1 MASVTR
7 SCGTGAN
14 VSAGGIG
21 NVAWT
26 NPGNITSSD
35 NSYATAG
42 FGGGTDSGFDYLRA
56 TNFGFSI
63 DSGATIDGIEV
74 IIERKDAG
82 GSVTDSEVKILNGD
96 GSAGV
101 GSTNRSAGA
110 AWPTSDTSATFGS
123 SSDNWGETWTPA
135 KVNSSDFGV
144 RITCASSA
152 GFGVTDTASVDHI
165 QITVHYSVGA
175 TNATVA
181 GLGVEV
187 IGVPSPLSAVS
198 AGLGVE
204 AIGIANDPS
213 SKNAGL
219 GVEAIGIANEP
230 SSKNAGLGVEA
241 IGIANDPSSKNAG
254 LGVEVIGT
262 TTDSTPA
269 SNNVR
274 FGSATI
280 TKAYLGSQQLN
291 KIRLGSVVIEL

>member
-63 DSGATIDGIEV
+63 DSGATIDGIEA
-74 IIERKDAG
+74 IFERKDAG
-82 GSVTDSEVKILNGD
+82 GSVTDSNIYIINGD

-123 SSDNWGETWTPA
+123 SSDSWGESWTPA

-144 RITCASSA
+144 QIRCSSSA
-152 GFGVTDTASVDHI
+152 GFGVTDTASVDHV
-165 QITVHYSVGA
+165 QITIHYS
-175 TNATVA
+175 
-181 GLGVEV
+181 ED
-187 IGVPSPLSAVS
+187 SS
-198 AGLGVE
+198 AG
-204 AIGIANDPS
+204 N
-213 SKNAGL
+213 
-219 GVEAIGIANEP
+219 
-230 SSKNAGLGVEA
+230 
-241 IGIANDPSSKNAG
+241 
-254 LGVEVIGT
+254 
-262 TTDSTPA
+262 PA
-269 SNNVR
+269 FLMFVD
-274 FGSATI
+274 
-280 TKAYLGSQQLN
+280 
-291 KIRLGSVVIEL
+291 